1 MAGAFINSSAR
12 ASATLAELAHLD
24 QREMMMALDIPVL
37 SFICGQD
44 GFVAPDISRWVAENH
59 PRATGVEFPE
69 SGHAPFI
76 EEREGYLEALNQFV
90 SGL

>member
-1 MAGAFINSSAR
+1 MLATAICAKPPTDAVLASMAGAFLNSSAR

-24 QREMMMALDIPVL
+24 QREMMMALDIPLL

-59 PRATGVEFPE
+59 PRATGVELAAA
-69 SGHAPFI
+69 G
-76 EEREGYLEALNQFV
+76 
-90 SGL
+90 